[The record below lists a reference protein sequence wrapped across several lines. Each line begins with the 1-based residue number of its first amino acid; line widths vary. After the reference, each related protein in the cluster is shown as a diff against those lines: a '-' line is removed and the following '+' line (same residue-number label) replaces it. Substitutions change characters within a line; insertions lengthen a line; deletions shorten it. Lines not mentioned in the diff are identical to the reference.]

1 MAVPF
6 TTWGLNLNRVI
17 AFKAALLN
25 PDWGW
30 ASTTLGSTTRP
41 NSSTVK
47 AKSTHP
53 SMPREAMRRGYSGAT
68 VTMGRKLPSAM
79 PTSPPVVGG

>member
-30 ASTTLGSTTRP
+30 ASTTLGSTTRLTRP
-41 NSSTVK
+41 
-47 AKSTHP
+47 
-53 SMPREAMRRGYSGAT
+53 
-68 VTMGRKLPSAM
+68 L
-79 PTSPPVVGG
+79 